1 MTVPYIGDDR
11 RQPAEGR
18 RYIDIIPEC
27 GKPSNCG
34 HLDDIYARLEQGDKR
49 MTHIESSITANT
61 EATLEARDILV
72 AAKGAFKVL
81 GWLGVV
87 FKWVGGISTAA
98 VAIYVA
104 FYVLTHGGKL
114 PGGGME

>member
-1 MTVPYIGDDR
+1 MTTPYIGDDR
-11 RQPAEGR
+11 RAPAEGR

-27 GKPSNCG
+27 GRPTNCG
-34 HLDDIYARLEQGDKR
+34 HLDDIYERLEKGDKR

-61 EATLEARDILV
+61 EATMEARDILV

-87 FKWVGGISTAA
+87 FKWVGGIASA
-98 VAIYVA
+98 VTAIYVLMYA
-104 FYVLTHGGKL
+104 MKHGGDL
-114 PGGGME
+114 PK